1 MNDSPMTTD
10 KDTIPE
16 FQLRGNRFAP
26 LTWPEMTPAQQ
37 QMTQSVLGGKRGS
50 MQGPYNVLLRSP
62 ALGQLAQQFGVH
74 TRFDSSLPLML
85 NELAILMIARFW
97 TSQFVWW
104 AHRKMAI
111 DAGLD
116 ESLINAIAQGQAP
129 GALSG
134 PVAAVHAFCQEL
146 IQTRRVSDENFAA
159 LSSQVGEQGVVDLM
173 AAMSYYTLVSMCLN
187 VDQYPL
193 PEGVLPELQPL

>member
-1 MNDSPMTTD
+1 MTTD
-10 KDTIPE
+10 NTIPE
-16 FQLRGNRFAP
+16 FQLRGKRFAP

-74 TRFDSSLPLML
+74 TRFESSLPLML

-97 TSQFVWW
+97 SSQFVWW
-104 AHRKMAI
+104 AHRKMAL

-116 ESLINAIAQGQAP
+116 ESLIQAIALGQTPAP
-129 GALSG
+129 LSE
-134 PVAAVHAFCQEL
+134 PLVSVHAFCHEL
-146 IQTRRVSDENFAA
+146 IQTRQVSDATYAA
-159 LSSQVGEQGVVDLM
+159 LLTQVGEQGVVDLM

-193 PEGVLPELQPL
+193 PEGVLPELLPLAVT

>member
-1 MNDSPMTTD
+1 MTTD
-10 KDTIPE
+10 KPSTPE
-16 FQLRGNRFAP
+16 LTLRGKRFAP
-26 LTWPEMTPAQQ
+26 LTWLEMTPAQQ

-74 TRFDSSLPLML
+74 TRFESSLPLML

-104 AHRKMAI
+104 AHRQMAL

-116 ESLINAIAQGQAP
+116 ESLIQAIALGQTP
-129 GALSG
+129 GPL
-134 PVAAVHAFCQEL
+134 PEPIAAVYAFCHEL
-146 IQTRRVSDENFAA
+146 IQTRQVSDDTYAA

-193 PEGVLPELQPL
+193 PEGVLPALQPLSA

>member
-1 MNDSPMTTD
+1 MTTD
-10 KDTIPE
+10 NTVPE
-16 FQLRGNRFAP
+16 FQLRGKRFAP

-37 QMTQSVLGGKRGS
+37 QMTQSVLGGKRSS

-74 TRFDSSLPLML
+74 TRFESSLPLML

-97 TSQFVWW
+97 NSQFVWW
-104 AHRKMAI
+104 AHRKMAL

-116 ESLINAIAQGQAP
+116 EGLIQAIALGQTPAP
-129 GALSG
+129 LSESL
-134 PVAAVHAFCQEL
+134 VSVHAFCHEL
-146 IQTRRVSDENFAA
+146 IQTRQVSDATYAA
-159 LSSQVGEQGVVDLM
+159 LSKQVGEQGVVDLM

-193 PEGVLPELQPL
+193 PEGVLPELLPLAVA

>member
-1 MNDSPMTTD
+1 MTAD
-10 KDTIPE
+10 NTIPE

-37 QMTQSVLGGKRGS
+37 EMVQSVLGGKRGS

-74 TRFDSSLPLML
+74 TRFESSLPLML

-104 AHRKMAI
+104 AHRKMAL

-116 ESLINAIAQGQAP
+116 ESLINAIALGEAP
-129 GALSG
+129 AALSW
-134 PVAAVHAFCQEL
+134 PVAAVHAFCHEL
-146 IQTRRVSDENFAA
+146 IHTRQVSDATYAA
-159 LSSQVGEQGVVDLM
+159 LSVQVGEQGVVDLM

-187 VDQYPL
+187 VDEYPL
-193 PEGVLPELQPL
+193 PDGVRPELKPLVNNS

>member
-1 MNDSPMTTD
+1 MTI
-10 KDTIPE
+10 KNNTIPD
-16 FQLRGNRFAP
+16 FQLRGKRFAP

-74 TRFDSSLPLML
+74 TRFESSLPLML

-104 AHRKMAI
+104 AHRKMAL

-116 ESLINAIAQGQAP
+116 ESIINAIAQGHPPA
-129 GALSG
+129 ALSG
-134 PVAAVHAFCQEL
+134 PVAAVHAFCYEL
-146 IQTRRVSDENFAA
+146 IQTRQVSDATYAA
-159 LSSQVGEQGVVDLM
+159 LSTQVGEQGVVDLM

-193 PEGVLPELQPL
+193 PEGVLPELIAFDVNS

>member
-1 MNDSPMTTD
+1 MTTD
-10 KDTIPE
+10 NTTIPE
-16 FQLRGNRFAP
+16 FQLRGKRFAP

-74 TRFDSSLPLML
+74 TRFESSLPLML

-97 TSQFVWW
+97 SSQFVWW
-104 AHRKMAI
+104 AHRKMAL

-116 ESLINAIAQGQAP
+116 ERLINAIAQGHTPAP
-129 GALSG
+129 LSE
-134 PVAAVHAFCQEL
+134 PLAAVHAFCHEL
-146 IQTRRVSDENFAA
+146 IQTRQVSDATYAA
-159 LSSQVGEQGVVDLM
+159 LSTQVGEQGVVDLM

-193 PEGVLPELQPL
+193 PDGVQPELRAFR

>member
-1 MNDSPMTTD
+1 MVTD
-10 KDTIPE
+10 NSIPE
-16 FQLRGNRFAP
+16 FQLRGKRFAP

-74 TRFDSSLPLML
+74 TRFESSLPLIL

-104 AHRKMAI
+104 AHRKMAL

-116 ESLINAIAQGQAP
+116 ESLIHAIAQGQAP
-129 GALSG
+129 APLSE
-134 PVAAVHAFCQEL
+134 PLAAVYTFCQEL
-146 IQTRRVSDENFAA
+146 IQTRYVSDETYAA
-159 LSSQVGEQGVVDLM
+159 LSKQVGEQGVVDLM

-193 PEGVLPELQPL
+193 PDGVLPELLPLAVI

>member
-1 MNDSPMTTD
+1 MTTD
-10 KDTIPE
+10 STAPE
-16 FQLRGNRFAP
+16 FQLRGHRFAP
-26 LTWPEMTPAQQ
+26 LTWPAMTPAQQ

-74 TRFDSSLPLML
+74 TRFESSLPLML

-97 TSQFVWW
+97 SSQFVWW
-104 AHRKMAI
+104 AHRKMAL
-111 DAGLD
+111 DAGLH
-116 ESLINAIAQGQAP
+116 ESLINAIAQGQPPAP
-129 GALSG
+129 LSE
-134 PVAAVHAFCQEL
+134 PLAAVHAFCHEL
-146 IQTRRVSDENFAA
+146 IQTRQVSDATYAA
-159 LSSQVGEQGVVDLM
+159 LSTQVGEQGVVDLM

-193 PEGVLPELQPL
+193 PEGVLPELLPLAVA

>member
-1 MNDSPMTTD
+1 MTTD
-10 KDTIPE
+10 NNNIPK
-16 FQLRGNRFAP
+16 FQLRGKRFAP

-74 TRFDSSLPLML
+74 TRFESSLPLML

-97 TSQFVWW
+97 SSQFVWW
-104 AHRKMAI
+104 AHRTMAL

-116 ESLINAIAQGQAP
+116 EGLIQAIALGQPPAP
-129 GALSG
+129 L
-134 PVAAVHAFCQEL
+134 PQPLAAVHAFCHEL
-146 IQTRRVSDENFAA
+146 IQTRQVSDATYAA
-159 LSSQVGEQGVVDLM
+159 LSQQVGEQGVVDLM
-173 AAMSYYTLVSMCLN
+173 AAMSYFTLVSMCLN

-193 PEGVLPELQPL
+193 PDGVLPELLPLVYIQ

>member
-1 MNDSPMTTD
+1 MTTD
-10 KDTIPE
+10 STVPE
-16 FQLRGNRFAP
+16 FQLRGHRLAP
-26 LTWPEMTPAQQ
+26 LTWPAMTPAQQ

-74 TRFDSSLPLML
+74 TRFESSLPLML

-97 TSQFVWW
+97 SSQFVWW
-104 AHRKMAI
+104 AHRKMAL
-111 DAGLD
+111 DAGRH
-116 ESLINAIAQGQAP
+116 ESLINAIAQGQPPAP
-129 GALSG
+129 LSE
-134 PVAAVHAFCQEL
+134 PLAAVHAFCHEL
-146 IQTRRVSDENFAA
+146 IQTRQVSDATYAA
-159 LSSQVGEQGVVDLM
+159 LSTQVGEQGVVDLM

-193 PEGVLPELQPL
+193 PEGVLPELLPLAVA

>member
-1 MNDSPMTTD
+1 MTTD
-10 KDTIPE
+10 NTIPE
-16 FQLRGNRFAP
+16 FQLRGKRFAP

-74 TRFDSSLPLML
+74 TRFESSLPLML

-97 TSQFVWW
+97 SSQFVWW
-104 AHRKMAI
+104 AHRKMAL

-116 ESLINAIAQGQAP
+116 ESLIHAIAQGKPPAP
-129 GALSG
+129 LSE
-134 PVAAVHAFCQEL
+134 PLAAVHAFCHEL
-146 IQTRRVSDENFAA
+146 IQTRRVSDATYAA
-159 LSSQVGEQGVVDLM
+159 LSTQVGEQGVVDLM

-193 PEGVLPELQPL
+193 PDGVLPELLPLAVA

>member
-1 MNDSPMTTD
+1 MTTD
-10 KDTIPE
+10 NTVPE

-74 TRFDSSLPLML
+74 TRFESSLPLML

-97 TSQFVWW
+97 SSQFVWW
-104 AHRKMAI
+104 AHRKMAL

-116 ESLINAIAQGQAP
+116 EGLIQAIALGQPPAP
-129 GALSG
+129 LSE
-134 PVAAVHAFCQEL
+134 PLAAVHAFCQEL
-146 IQTRRVSDENFAA
+146 IQTRQVSDATYAA
-159 LSSQVGEQGVVDLM
+159 LSKQVGEQGVVDLM

-193 PEGVLPELQPL
+193 PEGVLPELLPLAVA

>member
-1 MNDSPMTTD
+1 MTTD
-10 KDTIPE
+10 NTVPE
-16 FQLRGNRFAP
+16 FQLRGKRFAP

-37 QMTQSVLGGKRGS
+37 HMTQSVLGGKRGS

-74 TRFDSSLPLML
+74 TRFESSLPLML

-97 TSQFVWW
+97 NSQFVWW
-104 AHRKMAI
+104 AHRKMAL

-116 ESLINAIAQGQAP
+116 EGLIQAIALGQTPAP
-129 GALSG
+129 LSESL
-134 PVAAVHAFCQEL
+134 VSVHAFCHEL
-146 IQTRRVSDENFAA
+146 IQTRQVSDATYAA
-159 LSSQVGEQGVVDLM
+159 LSKQVGEQGVVDLM

-193 PEGVLPELQPL
+193 PEGVLPELLPLAVA

>member
-1 MNDSPMTTD
+1 MTTD
-10 KDTIPE
+10 NTIPD
-16 FQLRGNRFAP
+16 FKLRGKRFAP

-74 TRFDSSLPLML
+74 TRFESSLPLML

-97 TSQFVWW
+97 SSQFVWW
-104 AHRKMAI
+104 AHRKMAL

-116 ESLINAIAQGQAP
+116 EGLIQAIALGQTPAP
-129 GALSG
+129 LSE
-134 PVAAVHAFCQEL
+134 PLVSVHAFCHEL
-146 IQTRRVSDENFAA
+146 IQTRQVSDATYAA
-159 LSSQVGEQGVVDLM
+159 LSKQVGEQGVVDLM

-193 PEGVLPELQPL
+193 PEGVLPELLPLAVT

>member
-1 MNDSPMTTD
+1 MATD
-10 KDTIPE
+10 KTISE
-16 FQLRGNRFAP
+16 FQLRGKRFAP
-26 LTWPEMTPAQQ
+26 LTWSEMTPAQQ

-74 TRFDSSLPLML
+74 TRFESSLPLML
-85 NELAILMIARFW
+85 NELAILMVARFW

-104 AHRKMAI
+104 AHRKMAL

-116 ESLINAIAQGQAP
+116 ESLINAIAQGKSPAP
-129 GALSG
+129 LSG
-134 PVAAVHAFCQEL
+134 LIAAVHAFCHEL
-146 IQTRRVSDENFAA
+146 IQTRQVSDATYAA
-159 LSSQVGEQGVVDLM
+159 LSQQVGEQGVVDLM
-173 AAMSYYTLVSMCLN
+173 ATMSYYTLVSMCLN

-193 PEGVLPELQPL
+193 PDGVLPELMKLDGA

>member
-1 MNDSPMTTD
+1 MTTD
-10 KDTIPE
+10 STVPE
-16 FQLRGNRFAP
+16 FQLRGHRFAP
-26 LTWPEMTPAQQ
+26 LTWPAMTPAQQ

-74 TRFDSSLPLML
+74 TRFESSLPLML

-97 TSQFVWW
+97 SSQFVWW
-104 AHRKMAI
+104 AHRKMAL

-116 ESLINAIAQGQAP
+116 ESLINAIAQGQPPAP
-129 GALSG
+129 LSE
-134 PVAAVHAFCQEL
+134 PLAAVHAFCHEL
-146 IQTRRVSDENFAA
+146 IQTRQVSDATYAA
-159 LSSQVGEQGVVDLM
+159 LSTQVGEQGVVDLM

-193 PEGVLPELQPL
+193 PEGVLPELLPLAVA

>member
-1 MNDSPMTTD
+1 MTTD
-10 KDTIPE
+10 NTVPE
-16 FQLRGNRFAP
+16 FQLRGKRFAP

-74 TRFDSSLPLML
+74 TRFESSLPLML

-97 TSQFVWW
+97 NSQFVWW
-104 AHRKMAI
+104 AHRKMAL

-116 ESLINAIAQGQAP
+116 EGLIQAIALGQTPAP
-129 GALSG
+129 LSESL
-134 PVAAVHAFCQEL
+134 VSVHAFCHEL
-146 IQTRRVSDENFAA
+146 IQTRQVSDATYAA
-159 LSSQVGEQGVVDLM
+159 LSKQVGEQGVVDLM

-193 PEGVLPELQPL
+193 PEGVLPELLPLAVA